1 MITSSSMFQHELVK
15 LITARIEDKTQNL
28 ATGVAI
34 QSIEQYREQVG
45 RIAELKEVLE
55 LIEEASDKVMKTI

>member
-1 MITSSSMFQHELVK
+1 MITSSSMFQFELVK
-15 LITARIEDKTQNL
+15 LINARIEEKTQNL

-55 LIEEASDKVMKTI
+55 LIDEASEKVMKTI

>member
-1 MITSSSMFQHELVK
+1 MFQHELVK